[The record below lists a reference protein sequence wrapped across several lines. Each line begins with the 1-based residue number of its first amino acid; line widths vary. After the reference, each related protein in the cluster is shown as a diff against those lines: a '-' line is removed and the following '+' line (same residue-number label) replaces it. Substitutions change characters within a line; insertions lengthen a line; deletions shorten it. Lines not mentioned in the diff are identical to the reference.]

1 MMEDGTHIGNQ
12 SKEPE
17 AKGMSKNMK
26 KFLLVFNCLIL
37 SIGNCIA
44 PLTNRLYSVKGG
56 KRVWL
61 MCALETAG
69 FPFLLIPI
77 IISYFHRRR
86 KGGPKTK
93 FFTMSPVLIL
103 PCIVIGILT
112 GADDY
117 MDSAGV
123 SRLPVS
129 TYSLVLASQLG
140 FTAFFAWILVKQK
153 FTFLH
158 FNAILLLTA
167 GAVVLAFHSGSD
179 LPAKESKADYILG
192 FLMTLGAATL
202 YGFVLPVIEL
212 VYKKAKQTITY
223 SVVMEMQFYMALAAT
238 AFCMV
243 GMKINHD
250 FQAIPR
256 EAENYELGKAMYYLV
271 LIGDAFLWQLFFLG
285 AVGVIFCHSSL
296 LSGILISA
304 LLPLSEVLAVFIFNE
319 KFTPE
324 KGMSLFLACWGSL
337 SYFYQEIQLYKKKTL
352 AAENECKSIEMP
364 GEIKK
369 ENGITGDDGQ
379 ASDIP

>member
-1 MMEDGTHIGNQ
+1 MEDGVHSDNR
-12 SKEPE
+12 SKGPE
-17 AKGMSKNMK
+17 AKGMSKSMK
-26 KFLLVFNCLIL
+26 KYLLIFNCLIL

-56 KRVWL
+56 NRVWL

-69 FPFLLIPI
+69 FPFLVIPM
-77 IISYFHRRR
+77 IISYMYRRR

-93 FFTMSPVLIL
+93 FLSMSRVLIL

-129 TYSLVLASQLG
+129 TYSLVLSSQLG

-179 LPAKESKADYILG
+179 LPANESKADYILG
-192 FLMTLGAATL
+192 FIMTLGAAML
-202 YGFVLPVIEL
+202 YGFVLPIIEL
-212 VYKKAKQTITY
+212 LYKKAKQTITY
-223 SVVMEMQFYMALAAT
+223 SLVMEMQFVMACAAT
-238 AFCMV
+238 AFCIG
-243 GMKINHD
+243 GMIINHD

-256 EAENYELGKAMYYLV
+256 EAEKYELGKAMYYLV
-271 LIGDAFLWQLFFLG
+271 LVADAFLWQLFFLG

-296 LSGILISA
+296 LSGIIISA

-337 SYFYQEIQLYKKKTL
+337 SYFYEEYQLGKKKKR

-364 GEIKK
+364 EDIKK
-369 ENGITGDDGQ
+369 EKSGAEDNDQ